1 MNDDLLEIK
10 NFSISV
16 NLNKNKT
23 KLVEDINLNIPKGK
37 VVGLVG
43 ESGCG
48 KSITALSITQ
58 LNETPPL
65 NYDSGSIEFKEKNLL
80 ALNKRELNKIRGM
93 KIGMIF
99 QEPMTSLNPCYTI
112 GSQLLEVLKIH
123 ETNTSH
129 QSKIK
134 KSYEIL
140 ESVGIIDP
148 EKRYNQFP
156 HELSGGLRQRVMI
169 AIAMICKPDLLIA
182 DEPTTALD
190 VTVQAQILKL
200 IKKLQKENDMSVL
213 IITHDLGVVSE
224 ICDYVYVMYA
234 GKIIEK
240 GDIDKIFSHPSH
252 PYTNGLMNS
261 IPQLNEEKERLNTIP
276 GMVIDPVDKFSGCY
290 FSDRCQ
296 NVQSK
301 CYHKIPNLE
310 EINLNHSVSCW
321 NKI

>member
-1 MNDDLLEIK
+1 
-10 NFSISV
+10 
-16 NLNKNKT
+16 
-23 KLVEDINLNIPKGK
+23 
-37 VVGLVG
+37 
-43 ESGCG
+43 
-48 KSITALSITQ
+48 
-58 LNETPPL
+58 
-65 NYDSGSIEFKEKNLL
+65 
-80 ALNKRELNKIRGM
+80 
-93 KIGMIF
+93 MIF

-200 IKKLQKENDMSVL
+200 IKKLQKENNMSVL
-213 IITHDLGVVSE
+213 IITHDLGVIAQVA
-224 ICDYVYVMYA
+224 DDVAVMYL
-234 GKIIEK
+234 GSVVERGPVNEILKNPK
-240 GDIDKIFSHPSH
+240 H
-252 PYTNGLMNS
+252 PYTRGL
-261 IPQLNEEKERLNTIP
+261 LNALPDINNLDAPLQPIP
-276 GMVIDPVDKFSGCY
+276 GNIPSPLDRPTGCVFRTRCPDPTHDCREGNIEMGLIEVSPGHWVDKCCVNCG
-290 FSDRCQ
+290 
-296 NVQSK
+296 
-301 CYHKIPNLE
+301 
-310 EINLNHSVSCW
+310 
-321 NKI
+321 

>member
-1 MNDDLLEIK
+1 MSENLLEII
-10 NFSISV
+10 NFSISTK
-16 NLNKNKT
+16 LNEKKI
-23 KLVEDINLNIPKGK
+23 KLVENINLFVPKGK
-37 VVGLVG
+37 IIGLVG

-48 KSITALSITQ
+48 KSITALSISQ

-65 NYDSGSIEFKEKNLL
+65 IYDNGAIIFENKNLL
-80 ALNKRELNKIRGM
+80 SFNTNELNKIRGQ

-112 GSQLLEVLKIH
+112 GDQLLEVLKNH
-123 ETNTSH
+123 ENKTNYKN
-129 QSKIK
+129 KIK
-134 KSYEIL
+134 KCFDMLI
-140 ESVGIIDP
+140 SVGISDP
-148 EKRYNQFP
+148 EKRFKQYP

-213 IITHDLGVVSE
+213 VITHDLGVVSE

-234 GKIIEK
+234 GKIIEQAS
-240 GDIDKIFSHPSH
+240 IDQIFSHPSH
-252 PYTNGLMNS
+252 PYTTGLINS
-261 IPQLNEEKERLNTIP
+261 IPQLNENKTRLNTIS
-276 GMVIDPVDKFSGCY
+276 GMVIDPIEKFSGCY
-290 FSDRCQ
+290 FAKRCK
-296 NVQSK
+296 NVQKK
-301 CYHKIPNLE
+301 CYHDIPVLKKINE
-310 EINLNHSVSCW
+310 NHSVSCW

>member
-1 MNDDLLEIK
+1 MSENLLKIN

-16 NLNKNKT
+16 NLNNKKI
-23 KLVEDINLNIPKGK
+23 KLVENINLNIPKGK
-37 VVGLVG
+37 IIGLVG

-48 KSITALSITQ
+48 KSITALSISQ

-65 NYDSGSIEFKEKNLL
+65 NYDSGSIEFEQKNLL
-80 ALNKRELNKIRGM
+80 ALNKRELNKIRGK

-112 GSQLLEVLKIH
+112 GDQLIEVLKIH
-123 ETNTSH
+123 EFKTNYH
-129 QSKIK
+129 QKLEKCYS
-134 KSYEIL
+134 IL
-140 ESVGIIDP
+140 RSVGITDP
-148 EKRYNQFP
+148 QKRYKQFP

-169 AIAMICKPDLLIA
+169 AIAMICKPLLLIA

-200 IKKLQKENDMSVL
+200 IKSLQKENNMSVL

-240 GDIDKIFSHPSH
+240 GNINQIFSHPSH

-261 IPQLNEEKERLNTIP
+261 IPLLNEEKKRLNTIP
-276 GMVIDPVDKFSGCY
+276 GMVIDPLEKFYGCY
-290 FSDRCQ
+290 FADRCQ
-296 NVQSK
+296 NVKSK
-301 CYHKIPNLE
+301 CYNEIPDLE
-310 EINLNHSVSCW
+310 KLNINHSVSCW
-321 NKI
+321 NRI

>member
-16 NLNKNKT
+16 NINNNKI

-65 NYDSGSIEFKEKNLL
+65 KYDNGSIEFEKQNLL
-80 ALNKRELNKIRGM
+80 SLNKKALNKIRGM

-99 QEPMTSLNPCYTI
+99 QEPMTSLNPCYTV
-112 GSQLLEVLKIH
+112 GSQLFEVLKIH
-123 ETNTSH
+123 ETSTTN
-129 QSKIK
+129 QNKINK
-134 KSYEIL
+134 CYDIL
-140 ESVGIIDP
+140 KSVGILDP
-148 EKRYNQFP
+148 EKRYNQYP

-190 VTVQAQILKL
+190 VTVQSQILKL

-234 GKIIEK
+234 GKIIEQ
-240 GDIDKIFSHPSH
+240 GNIDQIFSHPSH

-261 IPQLNEEKERLNTIP
+261 IPQLNEEKVRLNTIP

-301 CYHKIPNLE
+301 CYNNIPSLK
-310 EINLNHSVSCW
+310 EINLNH
-321 NKI
+321 